1 MGIMRDFF
9 AFTGRL
15 GLAAV
20 LLAHGLQ
27 KFLQWGI
34 PGTITAFAQMGV
46 PAPQIAAW
54 FSAVVEVV
62 GAVSLI
68 IGLAMP
74 LFGILIA
81 LEMAGALYFV
91 DVPHGPLQIVTFEA
105 LLVGTGALALGF
117 NGGRWSLDYALVGR
131 KRGRHERNKRNTLP
145 EI

>member
-9 AFTGRL
+9 AFIGRL

-20 LLAHGLQ
+20 LLAHGSQ

-34 PGTITAFAQMGV
+34 PGTITAFGQLGV
-46 PAPQIAAW
+46 PVPHIAAW
-54 FSAVVEVV
+54 FAALVEVA
-62 GAVSLI
+62 GGVSLI

-74 LFGILIA
+74 LFGVLIA

-91 DVPHGPLQIVTFEA
+91 DLPHGPLQTVTFEA

-131 KRGRHERNKRNTLP
+131 KRGRHERHRRDTLP
-145 EI
+145 EL